1 MGGRASLILVIG
13 FSLIFMAAGLNFNN
27 MATSTTDNMLNYY
40 TNSKAHHIAA
50 SGVNLIVN
58 QLFLDAAV
66 PDQTYNFNFDGGTI
80 SATLTTINA
89 YQNIKQLISTGT
101 FDGTSNSIKV
111 VLKPSLFSKY
121 AYFSASEGGNI
132 WWNTGD
138 TVWGPFHTNDN
149 LRVAYQ
155 PVFMGKVSI
164 GGSEIKYTSNTHAQ
178 YLGGFQ
184 KNIHIT
190 IPSTGVSNVASAAAA
205 GGAQISGHSTVYFEF
220 RGDSVRYKYSTNGT
234 YTYQLA
240 SKFAPNGVIYV
251 NNATLHLQ
259 GTVKGQYT
267 IAVSGS
273 SGGQGDVYLDDNIV
287 YNTNPVTNPNST
299 DMLGIVAQSDV
310 IIADNAANNNNIA
323 IQASIYCQSGSFKAE
338 NYDTRPAAGFI
349 DLYGGITQNIRGPVG
364 TFGYYGISTGFNK
377 RYRYDTRL
385 LISYPP
391 SYPGCGTFEIVS
403 WFE

>member
-13 FSLIFMAAGLNFNN
+13 FSLIFMAAGLSFNN

-40 TNSKAHHIAA
+40 SNSKAHSIAA
-50 SGVNLIVN
+50 CGINLIAN
-58 QLFLDAAV
+58 QLFLDATV

-80 SATLTTINA
+80 SAALVTTDAYRNIRQLT
-89 YQNIKQLISTGT
+89 STGT
-101 FDGTSNSIKV
+101 FNGTSNRIRV
-111 VLKPSLFSKY
+111 ILKPSQFSKY
-121 AYFSASEGGNI
+121 AYFSGSEGGNI

-149 LRVAYQ
+149 LRVAYK

-164 GGSEIKYTSNTHAQ
+164 GGSEIKYTWNTRAQ

-184 KNIHIT
+184 KNIQIR
-190 IPSTGVSNVASAAAA
+190 IPSDGVSTVANAA
-205 GGAQISGHSTVYFEF
+205 GTAGATISGRNLVYFEF
-220 RGDSVRYKYSTNGT
+220 RGDSVRYKFSAGGA

-240 SKFAPNGVIYV
+240 STFAPNGVIYI
-251 NNATLHLQ
+251 NNAEVHLQ

-273 SGGQGDVYLDDNIV
+273 SGTKGDIYLDNDIV
-287 YNTNPVTNPNST
+287 YNTNPKTNPNST
-299 DMLGIVAQSDV
+299 DMLGIVAESDV
-310 IIADNAANNNNIA
+310 IITDNAANNNNIQ
-323 IQASIYCQSGSFKAE
+323 IQASIFSQNGSFKAQ
-338 NYDTRPAAGFI
+338 NYDSRPPSGFI
-349 DLYGGITQNIRGPVG
+349 DLYGGITQAVRGPVG
-364 TFGYYGISTGFNK
+364 TFGSYGISSGFNK
-377 RYRYDTRL
+377 RYRYDDRL

-391 SYPGCGTFEIVS
+391 SFPGTGTYEIIS